1 MKTTSASPPEGLE
14 ELPDEDLMLLVA
26 RGIVQEPATEL
37 FARHNR
43 ALYNFLAWLCGGNLA
58 EAEDLTQKTWLKL
71 ISRCADYQPGRAAFR
86 TYLFQI
92 ARNGFLDARRAAGER
107 LREDIDVEDALAR
120 SEPGGRP
127 EDDLPDGPGKGPDDR
142 RNTPEAAL
150 LAAESR
156 TLLHAALMALPV
168 AQREVIVLR
177 YFANLSLDEVAGTVD
192 AGIETVR
199 SRLRY
204 AYKALRAQLE
214 AGA

>member
-1 MKTTSASPPEGLE
+1 METTAENPPGGLE

-43 ALYNFLAWLCGGNLA
+43 ALYNFLAWLCAGNLA

-71 ISRCADYQPGRAAFR
+71 ISRCADYEPGRAAFR

-92 ARNGFLDARRAAGER
+92 ARNGFLDARRAGGER
-107 LREDIDVEDALAR
+107 LREDMDVDDALVR
-120 SEPGGRP
+120 SEQAAGADDGRGN
-127 EDDLPDGPGKGPDDR
+127 EAGD
-142 RNTPEAAL
+142 PEAAL
-150 LAAESR
+150 LAGESR
-156 TLLHAALMALPV
+156 TLLHAALMALPT

-177 YFANLSLDEVAGTVD
+177 YFANLSLEEVAGTVGI
-192 AGIETVR
+192 GIETVR

-204 AYKALRAQLE
+204 GYKALRAQLGGS
-214 AGA
+214 A

>member
-1 MKTTSASPPEGLE
+1 MKPADTGPNSGLA

-26 RGIVQEPATEL
+26 RGLIQEPATEL

-43 ALYNFLAWLCGGNLA
+43 ALFNFLAWLCDGRLD
-58 EAEDLTQKTWLKL
+58 EAEDLAQKTWFKL

-92 ARNGFLDARRAAGER
+92 ARNGFIDARRAAGER
-107 LREDIDVEDALAR
+107 LREDIDVDEALAR
-120 SEPGGRP
+120 SGQGGAA
-127 EDDLPDGPGKGPDDR
+127 GHATGHGPDR
-142 RNTPEAAL
+142 GVVEPEAAL
-150 LAAESR
+150 LAGESR
-156 TLLHAALMALPV
+156 QLLHAALMALPV

-177 YFANLSLDEVAGTVD
+177 YFADLSLEDVSTTVG

-204 AYKALRAQLE
+204 AYRALRGRLE
-214 AGA
+214 ASR

>member
-1 MKTTSASPPEGLE
+1 METTAENPPGGLE

-43 ALYNFLAWLCGGNLA
+43 ALYNFLAWLCEGNLA

-71 ISRCADYQPGRAAFR
+71 ISRCADYEPGGAAFR

-107 LREDIDVEDALAR
+107 LREDVDVDEALER
-120 SEPGGRP
+120 SGQGE
-127 EDDLPDGPGKGPDDR
+127 GPGRASDHGSGR
-142 RNTPEAAL
+142 EETSPEGAL
-150 LAAESR
+150 LAGESR
-156 TLLHAALMALPV
+156 KLLHAALMALPV

-177 YFANLSLDEVAGTVD
+177 YFANLSLDEVAGTVG

-204 AYKALRAQLE
+204 GYKALRTRLG
-214 AGA
+214 AGG